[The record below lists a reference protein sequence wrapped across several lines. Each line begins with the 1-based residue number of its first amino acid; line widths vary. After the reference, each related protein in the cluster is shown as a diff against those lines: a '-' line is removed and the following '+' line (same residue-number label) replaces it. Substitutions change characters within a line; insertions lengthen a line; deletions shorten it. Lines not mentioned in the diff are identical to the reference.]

1 MLNHP
6 GIVRV
11 LESGAIQGIP
21 YQVAEF
27 VDGQRLSDLLKR
39 QRPTVQRSA
48 IIVRSLADAV
58 QHAHDHGVLHRD
70 IKPDNILL
78 SGDNP
83 PQVRL
88 ADFGLSLVRTS
99 VLDPLNASSLV
110 QTTHARGTPVYCAPE
125 QMYVDSCLCVTSS
138 SDSVSGLM
146 QAKPLHFRS
155 SWRARQPHR

>member
-1 MLNHP
+1 MWIDCIFLTLLLAGGSLERLIYKSGGPTISLVEKIRLLKGIARGLAELHAV
-6 GIVRV
+6 GIV
-11 LESGAIQGIP
+11 
-21 YQVAEF
+21 
-27 VDGQRLSDLLKR
+27 
-39 QRPTVQRSA
+39 
-48 IIVRSLADAV
+48 
-58 QHAHDHGVLHRD
+58 HGD